1 MTTSTR
7 SRISADDHDC
17 ELARTI
23 REFADAS
30 LIVKQC
36 ANRLGVNVNTVYHG
50 LNRVGRITG
59 TDSRTYAR
67 IWSLTTALT
76 IASQHGLPRIA
87 QPRPQQLASAAVT
100 SAMIPLHVP
109 ASIATRI
116 PNGAS
121 PVDAQFV

>member
-17 ELARTI
+17 ELARPI

-36 ANRLGVNVNTVYHG
+36 ANRLGVHVNTVYHG

-76 IASQHGLPRIA
+76 NSLTARVAKNCPAAPTAASFGGRHIGNDPVA
-87 QPRPQQLASAAVT
+87 RPSLDRPENTQ
-100 SAMIPLHVP
+100 
-109 ASIATRI
+109 R
-116 PNGAS
+116 G
-121 PVDAQFV
+121 

>member
-36 ANRLGVNVNTVYHG
+36 ANRLGVHVNTVYHG

-109 ASIATRI
+109 ASIAPGI

>member
-36 ANRLGVNVNTVYHG
+36 ANRLGVHVNTVYHG
-50 LNRVGRITG
+50 LNRVGRHNR
-59 TDSRTYAR
+59 DRLENLRKNSVVNDRAHD
-67 IWSLTTALT
+67 SLTARVAKNCPAAPTA
-76 IASQHGLPRIA
+76 ASFGGRHIGNDPVA
-87 QPRPQQLASAAVT
+87 RPSLDRPGNTQ
-100 SAMIPLHVP
+100 
-109 ASIATRI
+109 R
-116 PNGAS
+116 G
-121 PVDAQFV
+121 